1 MENMTVYDK
10 NATDPSQIQLIEHEL
25 KKMDGIERVLSDTN
39 DGEIKI
45 EFNPGQLTQREIIT
59 KMQEL
64 NVHLILED

>member
-1 MENMTVYDK
+1 
-10 NATDPSQIQLIEHEL
+10 
-25 KKMDGIERVLSDTN
+25 MDGIERVLSDTN

-64 NVHLILED
+64 NVHLILEE